1 MDAGKSRNGREIEL
15 KLQVR
20 SQDLP
25 LLRDSPLLSRPG
37 AGTTAPRTLESVYF
51 DTADLRLRR
60 ENMTLRVRKQGRH
73 YVQTVKSA
81 GHSHGGALN
90 RGEWEAP
97 LADAAPDVAAITAEM
112 NGQLGRLRAS
122 ELKPVF
128 ASHIK
133 RTIRHLGSVAE
144 TGGAAIEVAFDEGE
158 IRTPDGATLP
168 VSEVELELKSGDPAA
183 LYDLALALS
192 EIAPLRIES
201 RSKSDRGY
209 ALVDETARGPVH
221 AAPIELTPEMTVED
235 ALGTIIRQCLDHL
248 ANNETLVLQEQDA
261 IALHQMR
268 VALRRMR
275 SALSV
280 FRSLLPPAQYDLFVG
295 EIKWLAGVLGAAREW
310 DVFVAELVSPVR
322 GHFAQDA
329 SLAALES
336 AAREQRG
343 LAYARAREVIASA
356 RYTALLLKIGGWLD
370 GKGWRQQPVS
380 ERSAVLLSPV
390 VTLADRLLAE
400 RRKRA
405 LKRGAHFARQTAAHR
420 HELRVA
426 LKKLRYATEFFRS
439 LYDRKSVQRYL
450 RHLTELQS
458 ALGHLNDVASATD
471 LVTRLKGNGEAAIAG
486 EWGDAA
492 GKVIGWHARDL
503 CEFEPRLRKDWKE
516 FARTPAFWAPPE

>member
-1 MDAGKSRNGREIEL
+1 MKPDSTRNGVEIEL

-20 SQDLP
+20 SQDLA
-25 LLRDSPLLSRPG
+25 LLRDSPLLSRP
-37 AGTTAPRTLESVYF
+37 AAAAASTHTLESIYF

-60 ENMTLRVRKQGRH
+60 ENMTLRVRKQGRR
-73 YVQTVKSA
+73 YVQTVKS
-81 GHSHGGALN
+81 GGQHHGGALH

-97 LADAAPDVAAITAEM
+97 LASAAPDVAAIAAEM
-112 NGQLGRLRAS
+112 NGHLGRLRGS
-122 ELKPVF
+122 DLHPVF

-133 RTIRHLGSVAE
+133 RTIRHLGN
-144 TGGAAIEVAFDEGE
+144 AADKDGPAVEVAFDEGE

-168 VSEVELELKSGDPAA
+168 VSEVELELKSGDPSA

-192 EIAPLRIES
+192 EIAPLRIEN

-209 ALVDETARGPVH
+209 ALVDDRNRTPVH
-221 AAPIELTPEMTVED
+221 AGPIDLTADMTVED
-235 ALGTIIRQCLDHL
+235 ALGTIIRQCIDHL

-261 IALHQMR
+261 VALHQMR

-280 FRSLLPPAQYDLFVG
+280 FRSLLPPAQYAFFVG

-310 DVFVAELVSPVR
+310 DVFLGELVRPVR
-322 GHFAQDA
+322 GHFAHDV
-329 SLAALES
+329 SLAVLET
-336 AAREQRG
+336 AARERRS
-343 LAYARAREVIASA
+343 LAYAAASEAIASA
-356 RYTALLLKIGGWLD
+356 RYTTLLLKLGGWLD

-380 ERSAVLLSPV
+380 ERSAVLLDPV

-420 HELRVA
+420 HDLRVA

-439 LYDRKSVQRYL
+439 LYDGKSVQRYL
-450 RHLTELQS
+450 RRLTELQS

-471 LVTRLKGNGEAAIAG
+471 LVTQLKHDGEAVLST

-503 CEFEPRLRKDWKE
+503 CEFEPRLRKGWKE
-516 FARTPAFWAPPE
+516 FARTPAFWSTPE